1 MWRIHTN
8 KNKNISWHGRVPG
21 AEAGVWLKI
30 ILAIFQVSFSHLSR
44 IQNSEIQIYKNYIAV
59 YRSLSLSLPLCVSE
73 VHTHTD
79 TLAALQ
85 AYFLWQWGNRLLL
98 QYGQDKLK
106 M

>member
-1 MWRIHTN
+1 MWWMHTN
-8 KNKNISWHGRVPG
+8 KNTHISWHGRVPR

-44 IQNSEIQIYKNYIAV
+44 IQNSEIQIYKKCIAV
-59 YRSLSLSLPLCVSE
+59 YRSLSLSVSE

-85 AYFLWQWGNRLLL
+85 AYFLR
-98 QYGQDKLK
+98 
-106 M
+106 